1 MIADEVPP
9 QLDGPAIGSTRLPA
23 NDNDDAVV
31 PVIDKRI
38 LVVARAIGH
47 QIARDQLGA
56 LRPDNDSVNDAE
68 DAP

>member
-38 LVVARAIGH
+38 LIVACAIGR
-47 QIARDQLGA
+47 QIARDHLKVA
-56 LRPDNDSVNDAE
+56 RPDNDNDIE
-68 DAP
+68 DAS